1 MANEP
6 SLSELTNISSDAN
19 LGTGDT
25 GTVTNDGSNLVR
37 LLNQTAEFKA
47 NQDREKYNTFLENLN
62 GIYKNADDIASMD
75 VATEDRDLLKK
86 QVNDVLS
93 GVYKNPKDFF
103 QNAGSPQ
110 GQELHKKLAQLR
122 MDATESKQNKLFDAA
137 HREYLGRN
145 PELNTPE
152 NKSNVDNYLKA
163 PLGKRKPFTLNL
175 PGLYD
180 PIALGNEINTAVK
193 QDFATPGA
201 TADGKFTFTEKGTRY
216 DKDKYNKIAE
226 NMYYLP
232 DARGQQL
239 RSTLQSRFQSL
250 PKDIQDKYKDS
261 KDPVKDWYLEL
272 QGQYRK
278 PDQVT
283 KDDYKANPFA
293 LESQKS
299 IDRFALE
306 NLKNRNDENREIK
319 VAQVKEGLKN
329 SPTPDQANFLLK
341 LTAGVLDNTS
351 GELAVEIED
360 GKWSKEKL
368 INASPVILK
377 MFAKPITTTSK
388 TVDGL
393 DVETTSEKSIPP
405 DALTRTPD
413 GGIRALFYQKEGDK
427 VVFHNDKRVIESSQ
441 VIPKEQVISVLG
453 KEYMDKK
460 QLPNAVSYVNQV
472 LDQYGGDINKYISS
486 TKQQTKAD
494 DQAAKQEQ
502 NVKFSVKGKSYTQ
515 KQLKEFGYT
524 DDQIQEA
531 IKNGTIKKQ

>member
-1 MANEP
+1 MAESP
-6 SLSELTNISSDAN
+6 SLSELTNIQSDAN

-306 NLKNRNDENREIK
+306 NLKSRNDENREIK

-329 SPTPDQANFLLK
+329 APTPDQANFLLK

-351 GELAVEIED
+351 DQSLTVD
-360 GKWSKEKL
+360 LGKGQYSTEKI
-368 INASPVILK
+368 INASPIILK
-377 MFAKPITTTSK
+377 MFSKPITTTTKS
-388 TVDGL
+388 VDGL
-393 DVETTSEKSIPP
+393 DTETTSEKSIPP
-405 DALTRTPD
+405 DALTRTPEGGLRAIFYEKKD
-413 GGIRALFYQKEGDK
+413 GEIVRQKGKPVE
-427 VVFHNDKRVIESSQ
+427 ESSQ
-441 VIPKEQVISVLG
+441 VVPREQVVSVLG

-460 QLPNAVSYVNQV
+460 QLPVAVGYVNQI

-486 TKQQTKAD
+486 TKKQTKAD
-494 DQAAKQEQ
+494 DQAAKQDANKTYKLGNKTFTAAQVE
-502 NVKFSVKGKSYTQ
+502 KAA
-515 KQLKEFGYT
+515 KQSGITVEEY
-524 DDQIQEA
+524 
-531 IKNGTIKKQ
+531 KKQVGLK